1 MAKKPSITTVA
12 SGYQS
17 TTTINDNFQNL
28 RNAFDNTLSLD
39 GSVPNAMQADIDMN
53 SNDILNVNS
62 ISVDELIIDN
72 LNLSTVVQQTAANA
86 TAAAASATAS
96 AASYDS
102 FDDRYLGAKATAPT
116 LDNDGNALLTGALY
130 WNTTSS
136 QMFVRSSSASWINYE
151 ATSVAAA
158 STATTQAGVATTQ
171 AGIATTQAGLAA
183 TARTGAETAR
193 DAAFVNAN
201 VYATTA
207 AGLAATTNGQQ
218 FQVVAGTQIVRYRND
233 SGAATEVARYPA
245 ASAIVDTDP
254 LFTSLEGY
262 VIPDV
267 TFGTTAASGTP
278 LANRMQQV
286 SAVAPSAGYLQSLSV
301 WVQTLGTGAATVTI
315 GVLRANGNVDIIG
328 SSSITGISS
337 TGAKTLVAGTNFTS
351 YLYVPAGAYIFI
363 GSATGGAQFAAQAV
377 SGIYCTAGVV
387 GTNVTANSSSYV
399 LLATATIGSGTPLE
413 TVLAPVEEDANRANF
428 ATVSNATIERA
439 YGRTNPSTGDMG
451 SAFYIY
457 SISNGEAIP
466 CDGWLTGVQ
475 YRGAVAGAGVFEIWL
490 GASGSAV
497 LVDSFNA
504 TLAVGNNVAA
514 PPEPIKVAAGS
525 YVFFNGRDG
534 AGRLDGSNNAVG
546 LRGLYFDG
554 SHASGSGVYTTLTTT
569 PLMRPVV
576 SRPSTTQE
584 VISTQVRGQ
593 TLLGRDFFPSTSTPS
608 GWTISGWTVNNGLQA
623 SGTGSY
629 AAIALFDT
637 YSNAQRKTTT
647 MRFSLTDATSKFG
660 FCFYP
665 LAGPTDGWGTVA
677 LLDASAGAASAIL
690 SMYSWTGTGSPTG
703 SGATVAVPFTLV
715 TGRDYV
721 LKIRKVKSQNI
732 FTLIDSVTQESVTL
746 TDTFGSAINF
756 GYATGGNTGFQWGKA
771 GAVFL
776 SGNVT
781 VKIFERFT
789 DVAPNPHWVWFGD
802 SRGEGAVLSDQM
814 DFSYVNLLEDMRGK
828 GDTISMCR
836 SYQSGDQ
843 AAQSYAIDLTAL
855 GTPKYA
861 VWDLGVNPNK
871 NVSGGSSDAVYQAA
885 LAASVA
891 TFIAALPS
899 GTIPVFIAP
908 TPYDG
913 NSGRILL
920 ARSAAVDFTYGRYP
934 FVDACFPLSTANNG
948 VAFNPIYT
956 VDTLHPNPAG
966 NNRILQQILN
976 DAPFL
981 A

>member
-1 MAKKPSITTVA
+1 MDSSQKISQLPVA
-12 SGYQS
+12 SALTGAETIVIVQTSDTKRS
-17 TTTINDNFQNL
+17 TIGDL
-28 RNAFDNTLSLD
+28 AGLVAS
-39 GSVPNAMQADIDMN
+39 SA
-53 SNDILNVNS
+53 
-62 ISVDELIIDN
+62 
-72 LNLSTVVQQTAANA
+72 TAGAA
-86 TAAAASATAS
+86 AAAASASAASSSAS
-96 AASYDS
+96 AASAS
-102 FDDRYLGAKATAPT
+102 ASAA
-116 LDNDGNALLTGALY
+116 
-130 WNTTSS
+130 
-136 QMFVRSSSASWINYE
+136 SSSASAASSSAATATTKAGE
-151 ATSVAAA
+151 AVVSAAAAAA
-158 STATTQAGVATTQ
+158 SAA
-171 AGIATTQAGLAA
+171 IA
-183 TARTGAETAR
+183 
-193 DAAFVNAN
+193 
-201 VYATTA
+201 
-207 AGLAATTNGQQ
+207 
-218 FQVVAGTQIVRYRND
+218 
-233 SGAATEVARYPA
+233 
-245 ASAIVDTDP
+245 DTDP
-254 LFTSLEGY
+254 LYTSLEGY
-262 VIPDV
+262 VIPEV

-315 GVLRANGNVDIIG
+315 GVLRANGNIDIIG

-337 TGAKTLVAGTNFTS
+337 TGAKTLAAGTNFTAN
-351 YLYVPAGAYIFI
+351 LYVPAGAYIFI
-363 GSATGGAQFAAQAV
+363 GSATGGAQFAADAV
-377 SGIYCTAGVV
+377 SGIYLGAGVV
-387 GTNVTANSSSYV
+387 GTNVPANSSPYV
-399 LLATATIGSGTPLE
+399 LLATATIGSGPPLE

-428 ATVSNATIERA
+428 ATVLNATIERA

-451 SAFYIY
+451 APFYIY

-504 TLAVGNNVAA
+504 TLAVGNNVAT
-514 PPEPIKVAAGS
+514 PPAPIKVAAGS

-534 AGRLDGSNNAVG
+534 AGRLEGSNNAVG
-546 LRGLYFDG
+546 SRGLYFDG
-554 SHASGSGVYTTLTTT
+554 SHASGSGVYATLTTT

-576 SRPSTTQE
+576 SRPATTQE
-584 VISTQVRGQ
+584 VVSTQVRGQ

-647 MRFSLTDATSKFG
+647 MRFSLADATSKFG

-756 GYATGGNTGFQWGKA
+756 GYATGSSTGLQWGKA

-781 VKIFERFT
+781 IKIFERFT

-802 SRGEGAVLSDQM
+802 SRGEGTVLSDQM

-871 NVSGGSSDAVYQAA
+871 NVAPGSSDAVYQAA

-899 GTIPVFIAP
+899 GTTPVFIAP

-920 ARSAAVDFTYGRYP
+920 ARSAAVNFTYGYYP

-956 VDTLHPNPAG
+956 VDTLHPNPPG
-966 NNRILQQILN
+966 NTRILQQILN

-981 A
+981 ANF